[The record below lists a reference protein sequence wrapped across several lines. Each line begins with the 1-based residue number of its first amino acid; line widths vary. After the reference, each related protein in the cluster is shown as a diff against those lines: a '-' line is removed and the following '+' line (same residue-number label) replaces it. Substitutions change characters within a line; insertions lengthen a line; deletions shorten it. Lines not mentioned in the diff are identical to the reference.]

1 MRAVRLLERVTG
13 RPSVVAARTA
23 AAWRPRL
30 ARALSAE
37 AADLLAT
44 PRERVEYDALIVGG
58 GPAGLSAAIRL
69 KQKAAAA
76 GQDVSVCVIEKGHE
90 IGAHIL
96 SGNVF
101 EPRSLN
107 ELIPDWKERGAP
119 VRPRAA
125 ARVRR
130 AIWWAASGAPDKSP
144 PRLARALTVATAPS
158 SYLRLART
166 RRDWPLRTQLTRVAT
181 HASPLAPSNLGRSS
195 PRPPRR
201 TTSTCSPRVRDAHRA
216 AAG

>member
-1 MRAVRLLERVTG
+1 MRAVRSIGRVAR
-13 RPSVVAARTA
+13 RPSSVAARAVT
-23 AAWRPRL
+23 AWRPRL

-37 AADLLAT
+37 AADPLAT

-119 VRPRAA
+119 VRR
-125 ARVRR
+125 
-130 AIWWAASGAPDKSP
+130 
-144 PRLARALTVATAPS
+144 
-158 SYLRLART
+158 
-166 RRDWPLRTQLTRVAT
+166 
-181 HASPLAPSNLGRSS
+181 
-195 PRPPRR
+195 
-201 TTSTCSPRVRDAHRA
+201 
-216 AAG
+216 